1 MHFNVKEDI
10 IQLTSLWKG
19 ERSEDGR
26 PRVADADIAE
36 LKKLTQEQIW
46 EPLWELGYKNQFEAH
61 LYRIHD
67 DNRKL
72 IGRAV
77 TAAYMP
83 TRPDLFQMA
92 EEIGHSEGRKGTH
105 NLWVIDNLSEGDVA
119 VIDMYD
125 KIYEG
130 TFMGGNLSTATAH
143 RTKTGG
149 AVIWGGIR
157 DMEQINKIDN
167 IQIYYRGNDPT
178 PIKDFVITGYN
189 TPVRIGGAV
198 CLPGD
203 IVYGYRGGVIFIPA
217 HLVKY
222 ILDEA
227 KKPHVKDIF
236 GFEMLEQNRYN
247 TAEIDLG
254 IWPQK
259 MLDELMEFI
268 AADPRAEAYRGLD
281 WSKEYAKAK
290 ETYGKSEQP

>member
-1 MHFNVKEDI
+1 MHFNVKEEI

-19 ERSEDGR
+19 ERLEDGR
-26 PRVADADIAE
+26 PRVSDEDIAE
-36 LKKLTQEQIW
+36 LKNLTQEQVW

-61 LYRIHD
+61 LYRIHE

-77 TAAYMP
+77 TAVYMP
-83 TRPDLFQMA
+83 SRPDLFGLV
-92 EEIGHSEGRKGTH
+92 EEIGHAEGRKGTH
-105 NLWVIDNLSEGDVA
+105 NLWVIDKLMEGDVA

-125 KIYEG
+125 KVYEG

-143 RTKTGG
+143 RTRNGG

-157 DMEQINKIDN
+157 DIEQINKIDN

-178 PIKDFVITGYN
+178 PIKDFVMTGYN
-189 TPVRIGGAV
+189 TPVRIGAAV

-217 HLVKY
+217 HLVRY
-222 ILDEA
+222 ILNEA

-236 GFEMLEQNRYN
+236 GFEMLEQNKYT

-254 IWPQK
+254 IWPKK
-259 MLDELMEFI
+259 MLDELMAFI
-268 AADPRAEAYRGLD
+268 ETDPRAKQYRGLD
-281 WSKEYAKAK
+281 WSKEYRKAE
-290 ETYGKSEQP
+290 ETYGK

>member
-19 ERSEDGR
+19 ERSKDGR
-26 PRVADADIAE
+26 PKVADADIAE

-67 DNRKL
+67 DNRKM

-83 TRPDLFQMA
+83 ARPDLFQLT

-105 NLWVIDNLSEGDVA
+105 NLWVIDELSEGDIA

-125 KIYEG
+125 KVYEG
-130 TFMGGNLSTATAH
+130 TFMGGNLSTAAAH

-157 DMEQINKIDN
+157 DIEQINKIDN

-178 PIKDFVITGYN
+178 PIKDFVMTGYN

-254 IWPQK
+254 VWPKK

-268 AADPRAEAYRGLD
+268 ETDPRAEAYRGLD
-281 WSKEYAKAK
+281 WSKEYTKAK
-290 ETYGKSEQP
+290 EIYGE